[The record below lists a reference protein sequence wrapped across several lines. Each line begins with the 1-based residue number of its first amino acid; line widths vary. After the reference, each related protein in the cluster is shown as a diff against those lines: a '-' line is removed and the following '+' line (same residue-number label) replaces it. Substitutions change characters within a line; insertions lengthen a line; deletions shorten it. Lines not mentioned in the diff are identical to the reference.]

1 MVVLALGFTLGCH
14 APRTALRPGNGRS
27 APTPSL
33 RLSAVGI
40 GNLPCS
46 TLTLETRLLPPGLTT
61 WACRLVVQSS
71 ENLRLSR
78 PPLLLGDLSP
88 GLPRWVAPPFASGC
102 PDEERVS
109 WAPDPGPA
117 W

>member
-1 MVVLALGFTLGCH
+1 MVLALGFTLGCH
-14 APRTALRPGNGRS
+14 APRTPLRPGNGRS

-33 RLSAVGI
+33 GLSATGVGI
-40 GNLPCS
+40 LPCS
-46 TLTLETRLLPPGLTT
+46 TLMLETRLLPPGLMT
-61 WACRLVVQSS
+61 WVCRLVVQSS
-71 ENLRLSR
+71 ENLRLSK

-88 GLPRWVAPPFASGC
+88 GLPRWVVPPFASGC

-109 WAPDPGPA
+109 WAPAPGLA